1 MKHQKTIEQNVFHF
15 IENNKL
21 LTGAKKVLI
30 ALSGGSDS
38 VFAVYF
44 LNQFKKKYNVII
56 SAAHVNHNLRGNE
69 SKRDEEF
76 CKDLCENLN
85 IDFYSISVNVKTF
98 AQKNKMSIEEAA
110 RFLRYEELNRFAK
123 KFGADKIITAHN
135 LDDNTETVLLNL
147 FNGTGLK
154 GIAGIPLKRDNII
167 RPFLCLSKSEIIQY
181 LKNNNVEFVTD
192 SSNKNF
198 EFTRN
203 YIRHQIVPN
212 LKENINPALDKALLK
227 SGAVIRNQLELIN
240 FFTEQASSKILRV
253 EENEFIVS
261 LSELNNYPV
270 ELWGEIFKLIF
281 SIYLK
286 ADYNFTQFEKV
297 RKIVQSQVGTKI
309 ELGRKIIAHRERAKI
324 VFVKRIS
331 ENFSKTEI
339 RINQKKKVFNSF
351 FSIDQVSEIPKKFLR
366 DSNVEYISGDNI
378 KDKLIIRTWKIG
390 DKIQL
395 LGMKGTKKI
404 SDVLTDLKIPSYKR
418 KNQLVL
424 VYKKDIVWIVGKRI
438 SEKYKITDQTKIK
451 LKLCLK

>member
-15 IENNKL
+15 IESNKL
-21 LTGAKKVLI
+21 LTGAKNLLI
-30 ALSGGSDS
+30 AFSGGADS
-38 VFAVYF
+38 VFAIYF
-44 LNQFKKKYNVII
+44 FNQFKNKYKVTI

-98 AQKNKMSIEEAA
+98 ARKNKMSIEEAA
-110 RFLRYEELNRFAK
+110 RFLRYEELNRFAR

-147 FNGTGLK
+147 LKGTGLN

-192 SSNKNF
+192 SSNKKF
-198 EFTRN
+198 EFNRN
-203 YIRHQIVPN
+203 YIRHQIIPN

-270 ELWGEIFKLIF
+270 ELWGEIFKLFF
-281 SIYLK
+281 SNYLK

-297 RKIVQSQVGTKI
+297 RKLVQSQVGTKI

-378 KDKLIIRTWKIG
+378 KDKLIIRTWEIG

-424 VYKKDIVWIVGKRI
+424 VNKKDIVWLVGKRI
-438 SEKYKITDQTKIK
+438 SEKYKITHETKIK